1 MFALATT
8 VELMAAVCLSVIRWR
23 RPHPRMPAR
32 GRGTAELQA
41 QGIAWGRAIAG
52 GGGSDMAKSAVI
64 APLTGIR
71 LVAAVWVVCFHI
83 YLYDG
88 HRLAAD
94 HPWVDAVVGP
104 IASQGDLGVDLF
116 FLLSG
121 FVLAHNYLERLGAE
135 PSLRGTLSFLWLR
148 VARIWPLYM
157 VAICGGGLLLWL
169 RLHLWGSQPNVPL
182 SWHHFLAQV
191 F

>member
-1 MFALATT
+1 
-8 VELMAAVCLSVIRWR
+8 
-23 RPHPRMPAR
+23 
-32 GRGTAELQA
+32 
-41 QGIAWGRAIAG
+41 
-52 GGGSDMAKSAVI
+52 MAKSAVI

-83 YLYDG
+83 YLYNG
-88 HRLAAD
+88 SQLAAD

-135 PSLRGTLSFLWLR
+135 PSLSGSLSFLWLR

-157 VAICGGGLLLWL
+157 IAICGGGLLQLVEDVRARDDGRAHGCSVPARGPVTSTTWPHACTSTGNTF
-169 RLHLWGSQPNVPL
+169 RAGSRTG
-182 SWHHFLAQV
+182 A
-191 F
+191 